1 MKEVEGRGRCGKWN
15 ARCQAV
21 QNLHFPSLLLNATPM
36 ELKINSLNSASAANA
51 AYTYSGK
58 ISPKIN
64 DSLRDRDNKRE
75 TESGRG
81 RER

>member
-1 MKEVEGRGRCGKWN
+1 MASGMQDARRCKI
-15 ARCQAV
+15 CI
-21 QNLHFPSLLLNATPM
+21 FPSLLLNATPM